1 MVNNMNIE
9 RSQVAGGDIN
19 GSVNANDSE
28 VSNESK
34 ILKKAR
40 SQSFWISLLVGI
52 ISSLIASF
60 LFHLFI
66 GA

>member
-28 VSNESK
+28 VSNESE
-34 ILKKAR
+34 ILGKAR
-40 SQSFWISLLVGI
+40 SQSFWISLLVGV

-60 LFHLFI
+60 LFHLFV
-66 GA
+66 